1 MFARESTGGT
11 ALEVRA
17 AMWKWY
23 RLLAGPAL
31 VAILGV
37 PLWTGGGQGIEQVVG
52 QRLES
57 LVLPTAVAAVI
68 QPAAPSTVP
77 PVSPEQFEAARL
89 LMGGTMLFGL
99 AAVLRRT
106 I

>member
-1 MFARESTGGT
+1 
-11 ALEVRA
+11 
-17 AMWKWY
+17 
-23 RLLAGPAL
+23 
-31 VAILGV
+31 
-37 PLWTGGGQGIEQVVG
+37 
-52 QRLES
+52 
-57 LVLPTAVAAVI
+57 VLPTAVAAVI
-68 QPAAPSTVP
+68 QPAAPSTVA

>member
-1 MFARESTGGT
+1 MV
-11 ALEVRA
+11 LEVHGG
-17 AMWKWY
+17 MWKWY

-31 VAILGV
+31 VAVLGV
-37 PLWTGGGQGIEQVVG
+37 SLWTAGGRGIEQVVG

-68 QPAAPSTVP
+68 QPAAQSNVA

>member
-1 MFARESTGGT
+1 MFARESIGGT
-11 ALEVRA
+11 ALEVRGG
-17 AMWKWY
+17 MWKWY

-68 QPAAPSTVP
+68 QPAAPSTVA